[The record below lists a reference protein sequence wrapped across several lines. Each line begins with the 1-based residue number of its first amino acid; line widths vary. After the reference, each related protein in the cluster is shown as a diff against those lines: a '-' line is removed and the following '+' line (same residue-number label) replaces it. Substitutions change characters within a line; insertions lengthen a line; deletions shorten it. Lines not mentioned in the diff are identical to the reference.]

1 MATLLFLGASVSQ
14 LPAIRYARQAGHRI
28 VAVDGDPQAV
38 AFPFCDVAEHVDFT
52 DVERVTEIGSRFGVE
67 GVLAIS
73 TDRAV
78 PPAAAVS
85 ARLGLPG
92 IGIDVAEAMTDKAR
106 MRERLEAA
114 GIPQPRYAVLTA
126 QTDLEQA
133 CAKIAFPAVLKP
145 VDSGGQRGIF
155 LAESV
160 AQVRSSLEASLG
172 FSRSSRALLEEYIE
186 GTELNGIL
194 VARDGRPT
202 LVTLSDRLRPSGLG
216 FGVGWIHSYPSSL
229 PQDVLSEA
237 EEVAAATV
245 RALGLQDGIAFP
257 QLIADDRGTV
267 RVVEIAARI
276 PAGQMADLVLFGTG
290 INLFEIAI
298 EQALGHPVP
307 DTLVTPADRRPIAIR
322 FFTASPGVL
331 PLGTVSAI
339 EGLDAVQTAP
349 GVLAAGLYFGPG
361 DTIGPLQ
368 VDADRRGYVV
378 ATADTPARALELADA
393 ASRKLVVRTSSAD
406 RAFDR
411 ALRRLHTRRVLPIVV
426 ALSLVLGASY
436 ALVLSEQTKL
446 QRALLLGMRV
456 DKTFSPVCHCATD
469 VAHITFRL
477 VNAARITVQMV
488 NSVGRPVT
496 TFLHD
501 RSVRAGPKHFVWHGL
516 NHAGRVLPNG
526 SYLAEVAFPS
536 LHRTLRLPS
545 PIKLDTQPPRLL
557 HVGMH
562 VGERRVLVR
571 YAFDGPAHAMLVVDG
586 RRALLTR
593 FAATTGRLSWNE
605 RFPDGRYARPGRYVL
620 SVLGIDPAGNR
631 SRASRGEVVRL
642 EPEPL

>member
-28 VAVDGDPQAV
+28 VAVDGDPKAV
-38 AFPFCDVAEHVDFT
+38 AFPFCDIAEHVDFT

-92 IGIDVAEAMTDKAR
+92 IGTNVAEAMTDKAR

-114 GIPQPRYAVLTA
+114 GIPQPRHAVLTA

-133 CAKIAFPAVLKP
+133 CAKITFPAVLKP
-145 VDSGGQRGIF
+145 ADSGGQRGIF

-160 AQVRSSLEASLG
+160 AQVRSLLEGSLG
-172 FSRSSRALLEEYIE
+172 FSRSRRALLEEYIE

-194 VARDGRPT
+194 VARGGRPA

-257 QLIADDRGTV
+257 QLIADDGGTV

-331 PLGTVSAI
+331 PLGTVRAI

-411 ALRRLHTRRVLPIVV
+411 GLRRLRTRWLLPIVV
-426 ALSLVLGASY
+426 GLSLVLGAAY
-436 ALVLSEQTKL
+436 ALVHSEQTKL
-446 QRALLLGMRV
+446 QQALLLGTRV

-477 VNAARITVQMV
+477 VRAGRITVQMV
-488 NSVGRPVT
+488 NSVGRPVA
-496 TFLHD
+496 TFLRD
-501 RSVRAGPKHFVWHGL
+501 RSVRAGWKHFIWNGL
-516 NHAGRVLPNG
+516 NEAGRVLPNG
-526 SYLAEVAFPS
+526 LYLPEVAFPS

-545 PIKLDTQPPRLL
+545 PIRLDTQPPRLL
-557 HVGMH
+557 HVGVH
-562 VGERRVLVR
+562 VGRRRVLIR
-571 YAFDGPAHAMLVVDG
+571 YAFDGPAHAVLVVDG
-586 RRALLTR
+586 RRAILTR
-593 FAATTGRLSWNE
+593 LTATTGRLSWDE
-605 RFPDGRYARPGRYVL
+605 RFPGGRYARPGRHRI
-620 SVLGIDPAGNR
+620 SVLGIDAAGNR
-631 SRASRGEVVRL
+631 SLASRGEVVRI
-642 EPEPL
+642 EPERL

>member
-14 LPAIRYARQAGHRI
+14 LPAIRYARDAGHRI

-52 DVERVTEIGSRFGVE
+52 DVERVTEIGLRFGVE

-92 IGIDVAEAMTDKAR
+92 IGNDVAEAMTDKAR
-106 MRERLEAA
+106 MRKRLEAA

-133 CAKIAFPAVLKP
+133 CAQITFPAVLKP

-155 LAESV
+155 RAESV
-160 AQVRSSLEASLG
+160 AQVRSSLAASLG
-172 FSRSSRALLEEYIE
+172 FSRSSRALLEEYID
-186 GTELNGIL
+186 GIELNGIL
-194 VARDGRPT
+194 VARGGLPA

-237 EEVAAATV
+237 EEVAIATV

-298 EQALGHPVP
+298 AQALGHPVP

-322 FFTASPGVL
+322 FFTANPGVL

-426 ALSLVLGASY
+426 ALSLVAGIAL
-436 ALVLSEQTKL
+436 ALVLGDQTK
-446 QRALLLGMRV
+446 QQALLLGTRV
-456 DKTFSPVCHCATD
+456 NKTFSPVCDCATD
-469 VAHITFRL
+469 VAHLTFRL
-477 VNAARITVQMV
+477 VSAGRITVQMV

-496 TFLHD
+496 TFLRD
-501 RSVRAGPKHFVWHGL
+501 RSERAGWKHFAWHGR

-536 LHRTLRLPS
+536 LHRTVRLPS
-545 PIKLDTQPPRLL
+545 TIRLDTQPPRLL
-557 HVGMH
+557 HFGMH
-562 VGERRVLVR
+562 VEERRVFVH
-571 YAFDGPAHAMLVVDG
+571 YAFDGPAHAELVVDG
-586 RRALLTR
+586 RRAFLTR

-605 RFPDGRYARPGRYVL
+605 RFPDGRYARPGHYVL